1 MAFILSAH
9 HDAPGHLRVQGAEVR
24 VAARPVEGH
33 GVLVVRV
40 EGPRRWEPAVG
51 ARDEMRH
58 VVTSSDSNTA
68 RARLAQLYD
77 RLPELDFS
85 RDILQRSPEL
95 LRVMTVPACGWSD
108 LGTPRRVVET
118 VRRLRSTS
126 DASAQMPAA
135 AFLDLAAQAV
145 HATA

>member
-1 MAFILSAH
+1 VRSQGSDLYPAGTSPRLPVVDGHRDTNQTAC
-9 HDAPGHLRVQGAEVR
+9 PGQL
-24 VAARPVEGH
+24 
-33 GVLVVRV
+33 
-40 EGPRRWEPAVG
+40 
-51 ARDEMRH
+51 
-58 VVTSSDSNTA
+58 
-68 RARLAQLYD
+68 LYD